1 MGGGLSCT
9 RVGDR
14 QKGAFDYTV
23 TIQPSDEFDR
33 ASQCSVR
40 QEYLVDN
47 TLPDT
52 VLTGRGQGL
61 FSMEECTSFPL
72 NGDGTTGT
80 RSPKTCHTDSSSSPW
95 KFWRRLSG
103 RSRHEHKPILRKEK
117 PSIVLLDKHDPS
129 LTTAD
134 LTDPWAPLPMA
145 RPLPDVVEKAP
156 GIPRFSSNGI
166 PPPKPPRLFLFR
178 TPSTVTKHSTDND
191 NEPDPTYMNCDQVSE
206 LKSQHFN
213 SSLDSTQSDSLLIAS
228 NYVKSLKISDMRDNN
243 NLVEQVSKNESEIS
257 NSSTSNSSSK
267 DHSVSFQL
275 PSGASS
281 PKVTSITSIPQSLQN
296 SIPRKPKI
304 KTPEMK
310 RAGRPRRKSSDK
322 GELTRQKHI
331 MNSISELLR
340 QRLDPYP
347 LMEQLKRAGILTNVD
362 VQFFLGH
369 HDRKSV
375 CENLVG
381 LIGDSTPDVLPVFCD
396 VMSQTGNCT
405 EILEVLQVMREM
417 DRVIHD
423 VPYNLHC
430 ETPVLADEKNIN
442 YDIGYLAPDHTL
454 KPLVELEKVRASSDK
469 RLSKASSRNS
479 AYSLLEDSDANK
491 NGENGVF
498 PGLIMMSVCVTGHNL
513 SGQRAEALANV
524 IRTHNC
530 ISELRIGKTQLCGED
545 VQTIARALE
554 VNRTIHSLDLRLN
567 NIDLTGAQA
576 MSELLLKTK
585 SLRLLN
591 LSSCSLDHKSI
602 KTICAAMSGNRSLL
616 DLDLSFLDI
625 NDECCEC
632 LRDMLRA
639 NTTLQKIRL
648 RSNNLSWSGCYLIAE
663 GLVRNLSL
671 NVFDL
676 SRNSIGDEGIQ
687 ALAKFLPE
695 SSVTE
700 LCVENCGLTPA
711 GCESLA
717 EIVTH
722 CKKLKL
728 LDLSTNH
735 LLDAGVFK
743 LAPSLERTSSL
754 QNLGLNMCGVTND
767 GFSKLLDV
775 LEKNTSIDHM
785 KLCYNR
791 LGKEFTNPSATSD
804 NLRYRL
810 RIVTSSKPKLKILLW
825 GNSFDES

>member
-1 MGGGLSCT
+1 M
-9 RVGDR
+9 
-14 QKGAFDYTV
+14 
-23 TIQPSDEFDR
+23 
-33 ASQCSVR
+33 
-40 QEYLVDN
+40 
-47 TLPDT
+47 
-52 VLTGRGQGL
+52 
-61 FSMEECTSFPL
+61 
-72 NGDGTTGT
+72 
-80 RSPKTCHTDSSSSPW
+80 
-95 KFWRRLSG
+95 
-103 RSRHEHKPILRKEK
+103 
-117 PSIVLLDKHDPS
+117 
-129 LTTAD
+129 
-134 LTDPWAPLPMA
+134 
-145 RPLPDVVEKAP
+145 
-156 GIPRFSSNGI
+156 
-166 PPPKPPRLFLFR
+166 
-178 TPSTVTKHSTDND
+178 TKHSTDND
-191 NEPDPTYMNCDQVSE
+191 SELAPTYMNCDQVSE
-206 LKSQHFN
+206 LKSQQFS
-213 SSLDSTQSDSLLIAS
+213 SSLDSTQSHSLHIAS
-228 NYVKSLKISDMRDNN
+228 NYVKSLKISDMPDNN
-243 NLVEQVSKNESEIS
+243 NLGERVSKNDTEIS
-257 NSSTSNSSSK
+257 HNPISNTSSSK
-267 DHSVSFQL
+267 EHSVSFQL

-281 PKVTSITSIPQSLQN
+281 PKVFGVTSIPQGLQN

-347 LMEQLKRAGILTNVD
+347 LMEQLKRAGVLTNVD

-396 VMSQTGNCT
+396 VMAQTGNCT

-423 VPYNLHC
+423 IPYNLHC

-442 YDIGYLAPDHTL
+442 YEIGYLAPDHTL

-479 AYSLLEDSDANK
+479 AYSLLEGSVDSDANK
-491 NGENGVF
+491 NGDSGVF

-513 SGQRAEALANV
+513 SGQRAEVLASM

-530 ISELRIGKTQLCGED
+530 VSELRIGKTQLCGDD
-545 VQTIARALE
+545 VQTIAKAL
-554 VNRTIHSLDLRLN
+554 VANRTIHSLDLRLN
-567 NIDLTGAQA
+567 SIDNTGAQA
-576 MSELLLKTK
+576 IAELLLKTK

-591 LSSCSLDHKSI
+591 LSSCGLDSRSLKV
-602 KTICAAMSGNRSLL
+602 ICAAMSSNRSLL

-648 RSNNLSWSGCYLIAE
+648 RSSNLTWSGCYLIAE

-676 SRNSIGDEGIQ
+676 SRNPIGDEGVQ

-695 SSVTE
+695 SCVTE
-700 LCVENCGLTPA
+700 LCVDNCGLTPA

-717 EIVTH
+717 EIVSH

-728 LDLSTNH
+728 LDVSTNH
-735 LLDAGVFK
+735 LLDAGIFK

-754 QNLGLNMCGVTND
+754 QSLGLNMCGVTND

-791 LGKEFTNPSATSD
+791 LGKEFTNPSAASD